1 MSNLLYSD
9 VHGQGLHKVIGD
21 ALIQVFGKTY
31 LCQGSECATH
41 PSTQNLVVVEI
52 FWSLGIELAWHTC
65 NKLPNTTI
73 NLGQQDQDLQFTS
86 TYPRTAAHTRRG

>member
-52 FWSLGIELAWHTC
+52 F
-65 NKLPNTTI
+65 
-73 NLGQQDQDLQFTS
+73 
-86 TYPRTAAHTRRG
+86 